1 MRAKPKEGQE
11 LNGNRAV
18 IKTDQRIPSPAGT
31 TLLLDLTC
39 CHKFSKPATT
49 LSHYRRNKTL
59 APAQCLSWNKNFQ
72 CQSSWFFSSDRSKN
86 FPTHYGSWG
95 AV

>member
-31 TLLLDLTC
+31 T
-39 CHKFSKPATT
+39 FQSWV
-49 LSHYRRNKTL
+49 SHAAGSHMLPQVFKTSNNL
-59 APAQCLSWNKNFQ
+59 VSLQKE
-72 CQSSWFFSSDRSKN
+72 
-86 FPTHYGSWG
+86 
-95 AV
+95 